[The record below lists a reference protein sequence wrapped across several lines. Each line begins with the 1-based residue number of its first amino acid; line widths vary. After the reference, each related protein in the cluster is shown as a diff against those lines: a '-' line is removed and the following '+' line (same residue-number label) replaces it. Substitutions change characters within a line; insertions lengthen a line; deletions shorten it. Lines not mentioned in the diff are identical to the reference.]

1 MKRFVFLL
9 TMAITLSATI
19 GFSQN
24 SDKIIGSWEMIS
36 TKYTYPDSS
45 VREKKEFKYPAIRIY
60 TKTYYSFGYQD
71 ENGQLSAAVGG
82 KYSVKGNTL
91 ISERN
96 YHVEPTYV
104 GTSTK
109 FEIDFEGDKL
119 IIKGVLPNNIKM
131 EEVYKR
137 VE

>member
-1 MKRFVFLL
+1 MNRFVFLL

-24 SDKIIGSWEMIS
+24 SDKIIGAWEMIS

-71 ENGQLSAAVGG
+71 ENGRLSAAVGG
-82 KYSVKGNTL
+82 KYSVEGKTL
-91 ISERN
+91 ICERN
-96 YHVEPTYV
+96 YHVEPSYV

-119 IIKGVLPNNIKM
+119 IIKGVLPNKIKM

>member
-9 TMAITLSATI
+9 TMAITLSSTI

-36 TKYTYPDSS
+36 TKFTYSDSS

-82 KYSVKGNTL
+82 KYSVEGNTL

-96 YHVEPTYV
+96 YHVSPSYV

-119 IIKGVLPNNIKM
+119 IIKGVLPNKIKM